1 MRKTLFVLISMLI
14 FACTPA
20 VARASDDIRIFVNG
34 IQVFSDV
41 PPQLI
46 NGRTMIPIRAV
57 SEALGAEVTWDNS
70 TRSVKITNNKEADN
84 NKVIDNDTANNETN
98 KIALV
103 KLYTKI
109 ASHYYHLGEFN
120 AQIVDASREI
130 YFAPPYRTTL
140 DRKLLESISI
150 NLEKVNKEYE
160 FLKKANQQL
169 IDEANRA
176 GININDTNDILLKY
190 NKAIN
195 QHKVSIYSLNN
206 SNFNYNNPGN
216 YSFTVTGKEGSDA
229 AQKAFDGYKRFY
241 DLIQNLLAD
250 AYTE

>member
-1 MRKTLFVLISMLI
+1 LI

-41 PPQLI
+41 PPQSI
-46 NGRTMIPIRAV
+46 NGRTMVPIRAV

-70 TRSVKITNNKEADN
+70 TRSVKITDN
-84 NKVIDNDTANNETN
+84 NKVIDNDITNNETN
-98 KIALV
+98 KIALL

-109 ASHYYHLGEFN
+109 ASHYYHLGELN
-120 AQIVDASREI
+120 DQIVNTSREL
-130 YFAPPYRTTL
+130 YLATSYHTTFA
-140 DRKLLESISI
+140 RKLLDSVSS
-150 NLEKVNKEYE
+150 NLEEVNKSYE
-160 FLKKANQQL
+160 SLKEANQQL

-195 QHKVSIYSLNN
+195 QHKVRIYSLNN